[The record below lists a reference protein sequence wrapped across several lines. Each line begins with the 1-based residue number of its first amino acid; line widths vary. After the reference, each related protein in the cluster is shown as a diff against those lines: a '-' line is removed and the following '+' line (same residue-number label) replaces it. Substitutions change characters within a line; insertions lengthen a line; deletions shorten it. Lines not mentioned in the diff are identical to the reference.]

1 MFIRMDTPASKLID
15 AFGGTSKTARIAG
28 LPISTVHSWRR
39 NGIPQS
45 RLSHLGLVA
54 KTEKP
59 DLDFDRLAVGVT
71 PPPKPT
77 RKPVEQTS
85 VAA

>member
-1 MFIRMDTPASKLID
+1 M
-15 AFGGTSKTARIAG
+15 AG

-54 KTEKP
+54 RSEK
-59 DLDFDRLAVGVT
+59 LAFDFDAFSIGVT
-71 PPPKPT
+71 PAEHP
-77 RKPVEQTS
+77 RKASMQ
-85 VAA
+85 AAA

>member
-1 MFIRMDTPASKLID
+1 MFLTMDTPASKLID
-15 AFGGTSKTARIAG
+15 AFGGTSATARIAG

-54 KTEKP
+54 RSEK
-59 DLDFDRLAVGVT
+59 LAIDFDALAVGVT
-71 PPPKPT
+71 PAEHP
-77 RKPVEQTS
+77 RKTS
-85 VAA
+85 LQAAA